1 MGSPHIR
8 VPRAGSHSQLRAGAS
23 PGPPRLELRPCWGEG
38 SHPLRRGPCST
49 TVGGGS
55 RLGGGRRG
63 SWGWGWWLW
72 GTEGVTHN
80 PRGCAGHAG
89 ALCPPP
95 SSSCC
100 SSTAASPIAHGMV
113 LVSAASH
120 RVPPAHGSPRA
131 LAAAP
136 PRSGRPLRTPEGR
149 GGGVVGK
156 AEPQA
161 GSIPNKAQ
169 CFWGSDCA
177 EMSPP
182 HLAEG
187 RWCCKKVSPFPSSG
201 VAELGG
207 EGQSQERGVGVCVC
221 CGTQRGTHQDVGLQA
236 PCPPHSNMAVDA
248 PPAWLPTD
256 AEPTVPKPAPPHRT
270 SPAKSLAWAVL
281 PPQPPNEDPG

>member
-1 MGSPHIR
+1 M
-8 VPRAGSHSQLRAGAS
+8 PRAGSHSQLRAGAS

-95 SSSCC
+95 QQQLLQLHGSFPHRPRDGARVRGLPPRPAGPRLPTGPGRCSPTLRSS
-100 SSTAASPIAHGMV
+100 
-113 LVSAASH
+113 
-120 RVPPAHGSPRA
+120 PAHPGGA
-131 LAAAP
+131 
-136 PRSGRPLRTPEGR
+136 G

-256 AEPTVPKPAPPHRT
+256 AEPTVPKPAPPPRT